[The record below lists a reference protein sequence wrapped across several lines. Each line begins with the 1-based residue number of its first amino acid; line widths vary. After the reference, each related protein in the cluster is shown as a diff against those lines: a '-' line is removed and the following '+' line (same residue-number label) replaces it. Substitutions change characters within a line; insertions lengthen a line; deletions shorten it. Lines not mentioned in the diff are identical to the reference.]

1 MGAKLKFVVGILAF
15 KCGGNVAIFAA
26 FDKTKSPRLI
36 LSISMQQLI
45 TIDQYFFELI
55 NVHGHN
61 AVLDWIMPLWREKS
75 TWIPLYIALAGF
87 VGYKYRK
94 ASLYFILGLAL
105 AVGLAD
111 TISSKVIKPSV
122 QRLRPC
128 NDPEIKAEVQLLVR
142 CGSGYSFTSS
152 HASNH
157 FAVAAFLSLT
167 LGLHYR
173 RLRLPLYLW
182 AASIALGQVY
192 VGVHYPLDILIGAIL
207 GLIIGNIVAKMY
219 LRLFNTPFYKQQEK
233 AA

>member
-1 MGAKLKFVVGILAF
+1 MEQVIA
-15 KCGGNVAIFAA
+15 
-26 FDKTKSPRLI
+26 T
-36 LSISMQQLI
+36 
-45 TIDQYFFELI
+45 DQFLFELI
-55 NVHGHN
+55 NGQGHN
-61 AVLDWIMPLWREKS
+61 EVLDWIMPIWREKS
-75 TWIPLYIALAGF
+75 TWIPLYIALVGF

-94 ASLYFILGLAL
+94 ASLYFMLALAL

-128 NDPEIKAEVQLLVR
+128 NDPEIKAEVQLLVH

-157 FAVAAFLSLT
+157 FAIAAFLSLT

-173 RLRLPLYLW
+173 RIRLPLYLW

-192 VGVHYPLDILIGAIL
+192 VGVHYPLDIFIGAIL

-219 LRLFNTPFYKQQEK
+219 LRFLKTPFLQNQE
-233 AA
+233 